1 MKVVLVINGS
11 FNQVNNSL
19 EESILVASKRY
30 INTFWQ
36 EREDVIEIRNL
47 VTESNGYQHTGDT
60 VLFKCNSSKFWA
72 GKV

>member
-19 EESILVASKRY
+19 EEAILVASKRY

-36 EREDVIEIRNL
+36 EREDVIEVRSL
-47 VTESNGYQHTGDT
+47 VTESNGYQRIGDT

-72 GKV
+72 K

>member
-19 EESILVASKRY
+19 EESILVAIKRY

-36 EREDVIEIRNL
+36 EREDVIEVRNL
-47 VTESNGYQHTGDT
+47 VTESNGYQHIGDT

-72 GKV
+72 K